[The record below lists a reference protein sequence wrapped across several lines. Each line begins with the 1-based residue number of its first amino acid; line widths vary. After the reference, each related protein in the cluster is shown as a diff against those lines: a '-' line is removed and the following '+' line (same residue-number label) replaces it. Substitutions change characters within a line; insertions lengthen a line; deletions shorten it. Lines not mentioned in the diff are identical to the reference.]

1 MIRFDLD
8 VNAKGADGKPIGTF
22 GTATAV
28 IDADDFTAEKLSFE
42 NAAGPVG
49 QALAIRVDGDRAVF
63 RNCRFLGWQ
72 DTVLLNRGRQYFEG
86 CTISGHVDFIFG
98 AATAFFERC
107 TILVRQDGYI
117 TAASTPEEQPFG
129 FVFSRCS
136 IRGETPEV
144 RTYLGRP
151 WRAFAK
157 VAFLH
162 TEMSDVV
169 RPEGWHD
176 WSRPERT
183 RTVRYAEH
191 DSSGPG
197 ARPAARVSWAKA
209 LTADEAARLTAS
221 SGARR
226 KRRLGPAGGSGRRA
240 ETRHGALAASAARCP
255 APARFRPDVVY
266 ARVGRESLRLDVCVP
281 SGKGPFPA
289 ALLVHGGGWI
299 GGDRTQ
305 AANALVRPLT
315 DAGIAWIAVGYRLAP
330 QHRYPAQ
337 VEDVEAAIRWTK
349 ANGARF
355 GIDPK
360 RLALVGESAG
370 GHLVAAAVVRAKE
383 DTRVAAV
390 VPFFA
395 PVDLESDSDRRGGLS
410 ASMRALFGR
419 TEWDD
424 AARAILRDASPLRQ
438 VRPGLAPFLLVHG
451 TADMSVPYEQ
461 SQRLQARLR
470 AAGVLCDL
478 VTVPDGTHGT
488 RGWDAL
494 LPGYREQVVAWLGA
508 RLRPPSIVLVGDST
522 VTDAQGWGRGFAA
535 RLASD
540 VRLLNLARGGRS
552 SKSYRAEGLW
562 AEALRA
568 APDYVLV
575 QFGHNDMPGKG
586 PERETDPATSFRAN
600 LARYV
605 DEARAAGAVPVLVT
619 SLTRRIFGEDG
630 RIHSNLEDYA
640 EATRAVAKEK
650 DVALVDLHA
659 RSIERLNA
667 LGAQA
672 ASAFDSVKP
681 DGAVD
686 QTHLDADGSALFG
699 GIVAR
704 GAATRGARARAGDR
718 RAAGR
723 SLHGRPACDRTLGAG
738 SRGRHLPEPRPLP
751 GHLGSRRDPRGRGLL
766 PRQLDLQPRA
776 RAHAPPLE
784 GPRELVAPHE
794 RPAPARAGRG
804 VRAPEPRQR
813 RLGARDPPSRRSL
826 LDLLSRP
833 RPRAL
838 RHDRDPPEG
847 AVERRRSSSKPARG

>member
-1 MIRFDLD
+1 M
-8 VNAKGADGKPIGTF
+8 NAKGADGKPIGTF

-28 IDADDFTAEKLSFE
+28 IDADDFTAENLGFE

-63 RNCRFLGWQ
+63 RNCRFVGWQ

-129 FVFSRCS
+129 FVFSRCT
-136 IRGETPEV
+136 IRGETPERADLPRPALALLREGRVPAHRDVGRGAARGLARLEPAGAHADGPV
-144 RTYLGRP
+144 RGVRQQRPGRAAGGP
-151 WRAFAK
+151 SVVGEDAQRGRGLSPDGLAGFSPEATAGTRRRPSRRVPTRQPRWRPPP
-157 VAFLH
+157 
-162 TEMSDVV
+162 VV
-169 RPEGWHD
+169 RRRHA
-176 WSRPERT
+176 SART
-183 RTVRYAEH
+183 SCTPAW
-191 DSSGPG
+191 
-197 ARPAARVSWAKA
+197 AARAC
-209 LTADEAARLTAS
+209 AS
-221 SGARR
+221 TS
-226 KRRLGPAGGSGRRA
+226 
-240 ETRHGALAASAARCP
+240 ASP
-255 APARFRPDVVY
+255 P
-266 ARVGRESLRLDVCVP
+266 
-281 SGKGPFPA
+281 GKGPFPA

-305 AANALVRPLT
+305 AASALVRPLT

-355 GIDPK
+355 GIDPN

-370 GHLVAAAVVRAKE
+370 GHLVAAAAVRAKD

-424 AARAILRDASPLRQ
+424 AARAILRDASPLRL

-470 AAGVLCDL
+470 AAGVACDL
-478 VTVPDGTHGT
+478 ITVPDGTHGT

-535 RLASD
+535 QLASD
-540 VRLLNLARGGRS
+540 VQAPEPLAGRAQLEELSHGG
-552 SKSYRAEGLW
+552 
-562 AEALRA
+562 
-568 APDYVLV
+568 
-575 QFGHNDMPGKG
+575 
-586 PERETDPATSFRAN
+586 T
-600 LARYV
+600 
-605 DEARAAGAVPVLVT
+605 
-619 SLTRRIFGEDG
+619 
-630 RIHSNLEDYA
+630 
-640 EATRAVAKEK
+640 
-650 DVALVDLHA
+650 
-659 RSIERLNA
+659 
-667 LGAQA
+667 LG
-672 ASAFDSVKP
+672 
-681 DGAVD
+681 G
-686 QTHLDADGSALFG
+686 GSALA
-699 GIVAR
+699 V
-704 GAATRGARARAGDR
+704 
-718 RAAGR
+718 
-723 SLHGRPACDRTLGAG
+723 RTTC
-738 SRGRHLPEPRPLP
+738 SCSSDTTTCP
-751 GHLGSRRDPRGRGLL
+751 
-766 PRQLDLQPRA
+766 
-776 RAHAPPLE
+776 
-784 GPRELVAPHE
+784 
-794 RPAPARAGRG
+794 
-804 VRAPEPRQR
+804 
-813 RLGARDPPSRRSL
+813 ARDPSA
-826 LDLLSRP
+826 RP
-833 RPRAL
+833 IPPRASA
-838 RHDRDPPEG
+838 RTSR
-847 AVERRRSSSKPARG
+847 ATSTRRAPRAACPCSSPR